1 MKQLTILTSILCFSF
16 TNLFAEGPPITLDG
30 KIDVPYKAFALTAS
44 QKVELNHARYITL
57 TEQQSKKEGMQNHD
71 RKLFILTYNYNDC
84 CCGMTYGIWFHPDS
98 IAIMGKEYLPKEPIE
113 EGLPYPNH
121 NYFLV
126 THLNTWDILQ
136 KTITI
141 NAQGDLYH
149 MDKKIPLDIDSMSD
163 LLYGI
168 TSNLDSLKKLDP
180 LNKPESEFENE
191 PHQLIVNL
199 APIRGNKHR
208 SDVLYTY
215 YLLQLIDKRNNTS
228 TLFLQ

>member
-1 MKQLTILTSILCFSF
+1 MKQITLLTLILCFSF
-16 TNLFAEGPPITLDG
+16 TSLFAEGPPITLDG

-44 QKVELNHARYITL
+44 QKLELNHARYITL
-57 TEQQSKKEGMQNHD
+57 TEQQAKKEDMQNHD

-98 IAIMGKEYLPKEPIE
+98 IAIMGKEYLPKEPLE
-113 EGLPYPNH
+113 EGMTYPNH

-126 THLNTWDILQ
+126 SNLNTWDILQ

-163 LLYGI
+163 LLYRI
-168 TSNLDSLKKLDP
+168 TSNLDSLKKSDP
-180 LNKPESEFENE
+180 LNTPESEFENE